1 MEEVRVYI
9 EWEKKFEIGI
19 PMIDAQHKKLVEMCN
34 DLYNGLLT
42 HKQNSKTTIDE
53 PLRKSLHEAVAY
65 VGEHFS
71 AEEKLMVKCGYP
83 KFDEH
88 KKRHE
93 IFVAKILATAKQI
106 EEAPVMQSFQFI
118 KFIYEWIL
126 EHIAHEDRLYV
137 RYVLDYVKKTRELK
151 TVA

>member
-1 MEEVRVYI
+1 MSESRVYI

-34 DLYNGLLT
+34 NLYQGLLN
-42 HKQNSKTTIDE
+42 HKENARTSIDA
-53 PLRKSLHEAVAY
+53 PLKKSLHEAVAY
-65 VGEHFS
+65 VKEHFD
-71 AEEKLMVKCGYP
+71 AEEKLMIKCEYP
-83 KFDEH
+83 KFIEH

-93 IFVAKILATAKQI
+93 IFVAKILETAKQI
-106 EEAPVMQSFQFI
+106 ESAPVLQSFQFI

-137 RYVLDYVKKTRELK
+137 RYVLEFAKKARVVQS
-151 TVA
+151 VA